1 MAKYKVLYWIEIP
14 VQVRAEDENGRVNL
28 QLPERFQL
36 AIDELAMAA
45 NMINDDDYTN
55 GFKWHAEEEKEGSA
69 QEVAEAVIA
78 SLDARFA
85 EIDVHALA
93 ESLPGKK

>member
-1 MAKYKVLYWIEIP
+1 MAKYKVLYWYEIP
-14 VQVRAEDENGRVNL
+14 TQVRAEDENGRVNL

-45 NMINDDDYTN
+45 GLINDDDYAN
-55 GFKWHAEEEKEGSA
+55 GFKWHAEEEMEGGA

-78 SLDARFA
+78 SLEARFA

-93 ESLPGKK
+93 ASLPRKK